1 MKRRIKLTESDIHRM
16 VMESVRRIIREEGE
30 GAMGGGG
37 ATNTCGLGNDGSYPY
52 YDAPMSKGKPITR
65 GFYAPAMGRKN
76 MTTKHA
82 DEEGTDEVNKRK
94 K

>member
-1 MKRRIKLTESDIHRM
+1 MRRRIRLTESDIHRM

-37 ATNTCGLGNDGSYPY
+37 ATNTCGLGADGSYPY
-52 YDAPMSKGKPITR
+52 YDAPVNKGKPITR
-65 GFYAPAMGRKN
+65 GFWRPATNRDN
-76 MTTKHA
+76 LTTKHA